1 MTYPV
6 NGIWAQN
13 LNTIAPA
20 LYAKTKTGELVPR
33 LGVLHP
39 AENLTMLETG
49 EPVFS
54 PIIQE
59 GPVLT
64 EDLIRET
71 EERARYKYDD
81 IMEVCGC

>member
-1 MTYPV
+1 M
-6 NGIWAQN
+6 Q
-13 LNTIAPA
+13 
-20 LYAKTKTGELVPR
+20 KTKTGELVPR

-64 EDLIRET
+64 EDLISET

>member
-1 MTYPV
+1 M
-6 NGIWAQN
+6 Q
-13 LNTIAPA
+13 
-20 LYAKTKTGELVPR
+20 KTKTGELVPR

-71 EERARYKYDD
+71 
-81 IMEVCGC
+81 